1 MPKLQIDNN
10 HLVVRVIGAKKTI
23 KKSSPHNK
31 STMSLIK
38 FISKGV
44 MTSNISKPITTN

>member
-10 HLVVRVIGAKKTI
+10 HLVAKVIGAEKAI
-23 KKSSPHNK
+23 KKLSPHNK

-44 MTSNISKPITTN
+44 MTSNLSKPITTN